1 MLSHLK
7 SHYHLVERRE
17 KTKNEA
23 QNRPNKGKNV
33 EKNILVAH
41 PTKNSLRV
49 KLAHVGVLLERGIAL
64 LERVDVLGVAGAAH

>member
-1 MLSHLK
+1 MK
-7 SHYHLVERRE
+7 PKIVRTR
-17 KTKNEA
+17 
-23 QNRPNKGKNV
+23 